1 VHGPQTGMSSVHNVQ
16 LIPIRYALRASNN
29 HGPAAPPS
37 SSVPPRL
44 PTALRSPGQCVFDW
58 TVPRIH
64 ACAHTELAKMVYHSG
79 CSELPFLSTANPFA
93 LLTSAVVIEH
103 WAADRRVGLVTAA
116 NRFAS
121 SFPAARS
128 HAIDSG
134 AAYFPQQ
141 VAWPQTG
148 FSLQSAIALL
158 CVRKLSDAHIIFP
171 PYVMHVELT

>member
-1 VHGPQTGMSSVHNVQ
+1 
-16 LIPIRYALRASNN
+16 
-29 HGPAAPPS
+29 
-37 SSVPPRL
+37 
-44 PTALRSPGQCVFDW
+44 
-58 TVPRIH
+58 
-64 ACAHTELAKMVYHSG
+64 MVYHSG

-103 WAADRRVGLVTAA
+103 WAADRRAGLVTAA
-116 NRFAS
+116 NSFAS

-128 HAIDSG
+128 HAIDPG

-158 CVRKLSDAHIIFP
+158 CVRKLSNAHIIFP